1 VSSTTPRV
9 GFYMPADDGSEP
21 VDVATDLNDNLEKL
35 DSALGFVPSTSGS
48 PPTGL
53 YDGKGTYETDTGRAK
68 FRKGSVWT
76 YLLTAGASFASDVWL
91 AVGQKIGLGTTTPT
105 AAIEIAVT
113 DIVTDNSALK
123 FRQSSD
129 ANSRM
134 KIDVDG
140 IRMGPGTSG
149 TDVAIYRPTSNQ
161 IAITGSVSMA
171 NNLAVTGDVSGAS
184 VSISGDLDV
193 GGQIVSDA
201 FVTGKLSGTGFNVPN
216 VIRKPSDTLRSST
229 TTTTDDPHLTF
240 SAEANSAYFI
250 QLFLFISSTTTAD
263 FKCAW
268 TVPSGAAGLR
278 WVLGEAVGGT
288 DYATTTM
295 RTSTHQPG
303 TDVPLGGHSTSL
315 FNGVQETAVFTT
327 GATAGPITFKW
338 AQNTSDANQTGVRL
352 GSLLI
357 YRKVE

>member
-1 VSSTTPRV
+1 MSSTTPRV

-21 VDVATDLNDNLEKL
+21 VNVATDLNDNLEKM
-35 DSALGFVPSTSGS
+35 DSAVGFIPTTSGVDPS
-48 PPTGL
+48 GL
-53 YDGKGTYETDTGRAK
+53 YDGKGVYETDTGRAK
-68 FRKGSVWT
+68 FRKSSVWA
-76 YLLTAGASFASDVWL
+76 YLLTAGASFVSDIWL
-91 AVGQKIGLGTTTPT
+91 ALGQKIGIGTTTPT
-105 AAIEIAVT
+105 AAIEIAVSNV
-113 DIVTDNSALK
+113 VTDNSALK

-140 IRMGPGTSG
+140 IRIGPGTSG
-149 TDVAIYRPTSNQ
+149 TDVAIYRPTANQ
-161 IAITGSVSMA
+161 LAITGSVSMA
-171 NNLAVTGDVSGAS
+171 SNLAVTGDISGAS
-184 VSISGDLDV
+184 VSVSGDLDV
-193 GGQIVSDA
+193 GGQIVSDINL
-201 FVTGKLSGTGFNVPN
+201 TGKLYGTGFNAPN
-216 VIRKPSDTLRSST
+216 IVRKPSDTLRAST

-240 SAEANSAYFI
+240 NAEANSAYFI
-250 QLFLFISSTTTAD
+250 QLFLFISSTNTAD

-295 RTSTHQPG
+295 RTSAHQPG
-303 TDVPLGGHSTSL
+303 TDVAIGGHSTTL
-315 FNGVQETAVFTT
+315 FSGVQETCVFTT

-352 GSLLI
+352 GSIMI